1 MSADLLAGEP
11 GTLVVV
17 GGHPGDAA
25 AAAGGTLLAARAR
38 GWRTVSLAL
47 NGGEAGIAGKTNAQ
61 AAAIRKAEARQA
73 AELLGC
79 EARFADQTDGAAEL
93 TNATYARFA
102 DQLRALEPTLVLTHW
117 PVDTHRDHRAAALLV
132 YDLWQREGGFRLA
145 YHEVSPGGQTQN
157 FAPTAFVDV
166 TEFIDRKHAACLAHA
181 SQDGPAIVKEHALI
195 TEFRGLQF
203 GVPHAEAFAV
213 QHRSAG
219 LL

>member
-1 MSADLLAGEP
+1 MNLLDGEP

-25 AAAGGTLLAARAR
+25 AACGGTLLAAAAR

-47 NGGEAGIAGKTNAQ
+47 NGGEAGIEGATAAE
-61 AAAIRKAEARQA
+61 AAAVRKTEARRA

-79 EARFADQTDGAAEL
+79 EAVFAGQVDGVAEL
-93 TNATYARFA
+93 TNARYDAFA
-102 DQLRALEPTLVLTHW
+102 ATLRALDPALVLTHW
-117 PVDTHRDHRAAALLV
+117 PVDAHRDHRAAALLA

-166 TEFIDRKHAACLAHA
+166 TSYLDRKREACLAHA
-181 SQDGPAIVKEHALI
+181 SQDGPAIVAEHERI
-195 TEFRGLQF
+195 TAFRGLQY
-203 GVPHAEAFAV
+203 GVPHAEAYAV
-213 QHRSAG
+213 QHGSSG
-219 LL
+219 LGL